1 MANVKSLCPAN
12 WFRYYFSTGGKSV
25 WATFLEV
32 SFSTIPYSGSCECLE
47 WTLWRT
53 DTQAFNKE
61 RRKEK
66 YSHTHWVGG
75 GTSEEA
81 GRAGKD
87 ERGRG
92 KRREKGKLCNSRTT
106 KFWRVQHIYV
116 LRFGLVLCDVK
127 SSQQGLG
134 APEMREYQGTQGI
147 LCNLAPQV
155 IPDWWIKMPIAYS
168 CKAYYK
174 YKVIIWGNNI

>member
-1 MANVKSLCPAN
+1 M
-12 WFRYYFSTGGKSV
+12 GGKR
-25 WATFLEV
+25 EEE
-32 SFSTIPYSGSCECLE
+32 GREG
-47 WTLWRT
+47 
-53 DTQAFNKE
+53 KE
-61 RRKEK
+61 
-66 YSHTHWVGG
+66 
-75 GTSEEA
+75 
-81 GRAGKD
+81 

-155 IPDWWIKMPIAYS
+155 IPDW
-168 CKAYYK
+168 
-174 YKVIIWGNNI
+174 